1 MADINTGINAA
12 IKNTGPFGM
21 EPAETQLGAF
31 GQGMLKIPSWLYN
44 VNQDIGDA
52 IVAAPGQIINYLGSP
67 TEYGQ
72 QKIDANAKAELQ
84 KLIEADPTL
93 LGKFGGLESVVDIPQ
108 IDMSG
113 LEDFTTGAEYQE
125 AAEKK
130 RAEEAEAFRAKEKQL
145 VDSKGGLNTMSLADS
160 AAITQDNIEQASIAA
175 MNDYIEG

>member
-31 GQGMLKIPSWLYN
+31 GQGLLTIPSFLYDAN
-44 VNQDIGDA
+44 KYIGDA
-52 IVAAPGQIINYLGSP
+52 MVAAPGQIIDYLGSP
-67 TEYGQ
+67 TEYGS
-72 QKIDANAKAELQ
+72 QKIQAEAEAARLAQQAELQ

-113 LEDFTTGAEYQE
+113 LEDFTTGAEYQ
-125 AAEKK
+125 AAAKK
-130 RAEEAEAFRAKEKQL
+130 K
-145 VDSKGGLNTMSLADS
+145 KG
-160 AAITQDNIEQASIAA
+160 
-175 MNDYIEG
+175 